1 MKVYIDDHIDEFDLE
16 AALQQISE
24 QRREQALRF
33 KFERGRRECVL
44 AYLLLKRG
52 LRELYGITE
61 NPLFAYGEH
70 GKPSI
75 VGHPEI
81 HFNLS
86 HCREAVAC
94 VVSDHPVGID
104 VESVVRHYKEGLV
117 GYTMNEQEQQLI
129 AAAQQPDVAFTRL
142 WTMKEARLKLTGEG
156 ITDNVKEAL
165 ADSDRWHFSTVECL
179 ERGFVYT
186 VCQAKVKV
194 NSDK

>member
-1 MKVYIDDHIDEFDLE
+1 MRIYIDDHIDGFDLE

-86 HCREAVAC
+86 HCREAVVCAL
-94 VVSDHPVGID
+94 SDHQVGID
-104 VESVVRHYKEGLV
+104 VEAVRHYKESLAR
-117 GYTMNEQEQQLI
+117 YTMNEEELRQILTAER
-129 AAAQQPDVAFTRL
+129 PDVAFTRL
-142 WTMKEARLKLTGEG
+142 WTMKEAVLKRTGEG
-156 ITDNVKEAL
+156 LRNDLKNVLLNAPEL
-165 ADSDRWHFSTVECL
+165 TTVVSPDL
-179 ERGFVYT
+179 RYVYSVT
-186 VCQAKVKV
+186 VC
-194 NSDK
+194 

>member
-1 MKVYIDDHIDEFDLE
+1 MRIYIDDHIDGFDLE
-16 AALQQISE
+16 VALQQISE

-61 NPLFAYGEH
+61 NPLFEYCEH

-81 HFNLS
+81 HFSLS

-94 VVSDHPVGID
+94 VVSDRPVGID
-104 VESVVRHYKEGLV
+104 VESVVRRYKEGLV
-117 GYTMNEQEQQLI
+117 AYTMNEQERQLI
-129 AAAQQPDVAFTRL
+129 AAAPQPDVAFTRL

-156 ITDNVKEAL
+156 ISNDIKNVL
-165 ADSDRWHFSTVECL
+165 DDRDRWTVTTVERL
-179 ERGFVYT
+179 ERNYI
-186 VCQAKVKV
+186 
-194 NSDK
+194 